1 MGNADY
7 GVFGA
12 NAHKCA
18 VAYDAEK
25 AQPRFAQYGGNDAHN
40 AASFPVYRLYIAR
53 RRCVLLGVLVTYRRG
68 YTGVQQFYGPQR
80 MLARERVKELTKEC
94 DFEALQMKKAEQAVL
109 NGEKT
114 E

>member
-1 MGNADY
+1 MQ
-7 GVFGA
+7 V
-12 NAHKCA
+12 
-18 VAYDAEK
+18 
-25 AQPRFAQYGGNDAHN
+25 
-40 AASFPVYRLYIAR
+40 
-53 RRCVLLGVLVTYRRG
+53 
-68 YTGVQQFYGPQR
+68 GVQQFYGPQR

>member
-1 MGNADY
+1 MKDVERLC
-7 GVFGA
+7 VFAFFEQLPAPQVGRIQFGRVDRVFDHTHA
-12 NAHKCA
+12 AQMA
-18 VAYDAEK
+18 AE
-25 AQPRFAQYGGNDAHN
+25 
-40 AASFPVYRLYIAR
+40 
-53 RRCVLLGVLVTYRRG
+53 
-68 YTGVQQFYGPQR
+68 FYGPQR